1 MKSITEVANEYNV
14 STRTL
19 RYYEELGILNPIRGK
34 QRERLFQKKDITRLN
49 LILRG
54 KKFGF
59 TLEEIKEMITLF
71 DEDRSG
77 VRQLETTIAHG
88 REKVKEVEQRI
99 EEFQQLK
106 EDMETYLDQFEQQL
120 ILLKRGVEK

>member
-77 VRQLETTIAHG
+77 VRQLETTIAYG